1 MNNAISNNLNYDMP
15 DDSFFNFYF
24 LIHKNRIFTTKI
36 ALKVGE
42 ITTALLNMKAEDMKK
57 IYDLTVSFAGFADN
71 NMAMKNEQT
80 MTEFVDRI
88 IEIEQ
93 IAVTL
98 PPYCYVNIDLKK
110 EKQRA
115 EIMKSKAFYGR
126 LYDMTSEEFAEYER
140 YKKLFSGYGIGLY
153 IIACCI
159 AEMSDEYFTR
169 LKKRDESNYAIAWG
183 AFNEYSTL
191 SSELMASV
199 PYYEKAR
206 VRETMDVNIGVSG
219 MIDPD
224 DKDKTWVV
232 DTCEFHNAQSVIQY
246 DFFRGMQHGRAPFR
260 CHHCGRFFLAT
271 DSYKTFYCNEK
282 SPENPNRTCNQM
294 DFAKKKPKEKN
305 AEKRTLLAKSE
316 KLYHSAMTSPEF
328 TNDEFEQQ
336 LSSASLYRLCG
347 MEPPRKGRSGQADDR
362 RTCKQGKDITRYE
375 YSDWLKNLHVAKSEF
390 SVSLRLKYLTFSDI
404 LVIY

>member
-24 LIHKNRIFTTKI
+24 LIHKNRIFTTTI

-224 DKDKTWVV
+224 DKDKTTSTRKRLRTIRLSRPTTRQGTNIISRNSEEV
-232 DTCEFHNAQSVIQY
+232 
-246 DFFRGMQHGRAPFR
+246 FRMRITTKFCTTLKPCVTRQFG
-260 CHHCGRFFLAT
+260 
-271 DSYKTFYCNEK
+271 
-282 SPENPNRTCNQM
+282 
-294 DFAKKKPKEKN
+294 AKVT
-305 AEKRTLLAKSE
+305 R
-316 KLYHSAMTSPEF
+316 
-328 TNDEFEQQ
+328 
-336 LSSASLYRLCG
+336 
-347 MEPPRKGRSGQADDR
+347 ME
-362 RTCKQGKDITRYE
+362 I
-375 YSDWLKNLHVAKSEF
+375 
-390 SVSLRLKYLTFSDI
+390 
-404 LVIY
+404 

>member
-1 MNNAISNNLNYDMP
+1 MNNAISNNPNYDMP

-232 DTCEFHNAQSVIQY
+232 DT
-246 DFFRGMQHGRAPFR
+246 
-260 CHHCGRFFLAT
+260 
-271 DSYKTFYCNEK
+271 
-282 SPENPNRTCNQM
+282 
-294 DFAKKKPKEKN
+294 
-305 AEKRTLLAKSE
+305 
-316 KLYHSAMTSPEF
+316 
-328 TNDEFEQQ
+328 
-336 LSSASLYRLCG
+336 
-347 MEPPRKGRSGQADDR
+347 
-362 RTCKQGKDITRYE
+362 
-375 YSDWLKNLHVAKSEF
+375 
-390 SVSLRLKYLTFSDI
+390 
-404 LVIY
+404 

>member
-1 MNNAISNNLNYDMP
+1 MNNAISNNPNYDMP

-115 EIMKSKAFYGR
+115 EIMKSKAFYSR

-282 SPENPNRTCNQM
+282 SPENPNRTCRQTG
-294 DFAKKKPKEKN
+294 AKNKHKEK
-305 AEKRTLLAKSE
+305 AENNPIIQTYHKARNKYYQQKFRGSISDADYDKILHYLETMRDKAIRGKSDENGNLITYKTLEELFE
-316 KLYHSAMTSPEF
+316 KHTLYKTLNIGE
-328 TNDEFEQQ
+328 EQ
-336 LSSASLYRLCG
+336 
-347 MEPPRKGRSGQADDR
+347 
-362 RTCKQGKDITRYE
+362 
-375 YSDWLKNLHVAKSEF
+375 
-390 SVSLRLKYLTFSDI
+390 
-404 LVIY
+404 

>member
-110 EKQRA
+110 KKQRA

-282 SPENPNRTCNQM
+282 SPENPNRTCRQIG
-294 DFAKKKPKEKN
+294 AKNKHKEK
-305 AEKRTLLAKSE
+305 AENNPIIQTYHKARNKYYQQKFRGSISDADYDKILHYLETMRDKAIRGKSDENGNLITYKTLEELFE
-316 KLYHSAMTSPEF
+316 KHTLYKTLNIGE
-328 TNDEFEQQ
+328 EQ
-336 LSSASLYRLCG
+336 
-347 MEPPRKGRSGQADDR
+347 
-362 RTCKQGKDITRYE
+362 
-375 YSDWLKNLHVAKSEF
+375 
-390 SVSLRLKYLTFSDI
+390 
-404 LVIY
+404 

>member
-1 MNNAISNNLNYDMP
+1 MEYRRLYIAYGSNINLEQMANRCPNSKVIGKEILKGYELEFRGVATIVPKENAE
-15 DDSFFNFYF
+15 
-24 LIHKNRIFTTKI
+24 
-36 ALKVGE
+36 V
-42 ITTALLNMKAEDMKK
+42 
-57 IYDLTVSFAGFADN
+57 
-71 NMAMKNEQT
+71 AMKNEQT

-98 PPYCYVNIDLKK
+98 PPYCYVNIDLEK
-110 EKQRA
+110 EKQR
-115 EIMKSKAFYGR
+115 
-126 LYDMTSEEFAEYER
+126 
-140 YKKLFSGYGIGLY
+140 
-153 IIACCI
+153 

-246 DFFRGMQHGRAPFR
+246 DFFRGMQYGRAPFR

-282 SPENPNRTCNQM
+282 SPENPNRTCRQIG
-294 DFAKKKPKEKN
+294 AKNKHKEK
-305 AEKRTLLAKSE
+305 AENNPIIQTYHKARNKYYQQKFRGSISDADYDKILHYLETMRDKAIRGKSDENGNLITYKTLEQLFE
-316 KLYHSAMTSPEF
+316 KDTLYKTL
-328 TNDEFEQQ
+328 NIGGEQ
-336 LSSASLYRLCG
+336 
-347 MEPPRKGRSGQADDR
+347 
-362 RTCKQGKDITRYE
+362 
-375 YSDWLKNLHVAKSEF
+375 
-390 SVSLRLKYLTFSDI
+390 
-404 LVIY
+404 

>member
-1 MNNAISNNLNYDMP
+1 MNNAISNNPNYDMP

-199 PYYEKAR
+199 PYYEKTRHGWLIPANFIMR
-206 VRETMDVNIGVSG
+206 KALFNTIFSEECSTAERLFAVTTADV
-219 MIDPD
+219 
-224 DKDKTWVV
+224 
-232 DTCEFHNAQSVIQY
+232 F
-246 DFFRGMQHGRAPFR
+246 
-260 CHHCGRFFLAT
+260 
-271 DSYKTFYCNEK
+271 
-282 SPENPNRTCNQM
+282 
-294 DFAKKKPKEKN
+294 
-305 AEKRTLLAKSE
+305 
-316 KLYHSAMTSPEF
+316 
-328 TNDEFEQQ
+328 
-336 LSSASLYRLCG
+336 
-347 MEPPRKGRSGQADDR
+347 
-362 RTCKQGKDITRYE
+362 
-375 YSDWLKNLHVAKSEF
+375 
-390 SVSLRLKYLTFSDI
+390 SLRLTATRRFTAMKSLPKIPTEPAVRLARKTSTRKRLRTIRLSRPTTRRGTNIISRNSEEVFRMRI
-404 LVIY
+404 TTKFCTTLKPCVTRQFGAKVTRMEI

>member
-1 MNNAISNNLNYDMP
+1 MNNAISNNPNYDMP

-260 CHHCGRFFLAT
+260 CPH
-271 DSYKTFYCNEK
+271 
-282 SPENPNRTCNQM
+282 
-294 DFAKKKPKEKN
+294 
-305 AEKRTLLAKSE
+305 
-316 KLYHSAMTSPEF
+316 
-328 TNDEFEQQ
+328 
-336 LSSASLYRLCG
+336 
-347 MEPPRKGRSGQADDR
+347 
-362 RTCKQGKDITRYE
+362 
-375 YSDWLKNLHVAKSEF
+375 
-390 SVSLRLKYLTFSDI
+390 
-404 LVIY
+404 

>member
-1 MNNAISNNLNYDMP
+1 
-15 DDSFFNFYF
+15 
-24 LIHKNRIFTTKI
+24 
-36 ALKVGE
+36 
-42 ITTALLNMKAEDMKK
+42 
-57 IYDLTVSFAGFADN
+57 
-71 NMAMKNEQT
+71 
-80 MTEFVDRI
+80 
-88 IEIEQ
+88 
-93 IAVTL
+93 
-98 PPYCYVNIDLKK
+98 
-110 EKQRA
+110 
-115 EIMKSKAFYGR
+115 MKSKAFYGR

-282 SPENPNRTCNQM
+282 SPENPNRTCRQIG
-294 DFAKKKPKEKN
+294 AKNKHKEK
-305 AEKRTLLAKSE
+305 AENNPIIQTYHKARNKYYQQKFRGSISDADYDKILHYLETMRDKTIRGKSDENGNLITYKTLEQLFE
-316 KLYHSAMTSPEF
+316 KHTLYKTL
-328 TNDEFEQQ
+328 NIGGEQ
-336 LSSASLYRLCG
+336 
-347 MEPPRKGRSGQADDR
+347 
-362 RTCKQGKDITRYE
+362 
-375 YSDWLKNLHVAKSEF
+375 
-390 SVSLRLKYLTFSDI
+390 
-404 LVIY
+404 

>member
-1 MNNAISNNLNYDMP
+1 MNNAISNNPNYDMP

-169 LKKRDESNYAIAWG
+169 LKKRDESN
-183 AFNEYSTL
+183 T
-191 SSELMASV
+191 SELIEIVSQILKISADKSEELLILSTK
-199 PYYEKAR
+199 EKTSID
-206 VRETMDVNIGVSG
+206 EYQSMLESG
-219 MIDPD
+219 EGMQD
-224 DKDKTWVV
+224 DKLEDKLRS
-232 DTCEFHNAQSVIQY
+232 DCLN
-246 DFFRGMQHGRAPFR
+246 
-260 CHHCGRFFLAT
+260 
-271 DSYKTFYCNEK
+271 
-282 SPENPNRTCNQM
+282 PEDLMLEQENQA
-294 DFAKKKPKEKN
+294 FAM
-305 AEKRTLLAKSE
+305 LLADSLDDILSHRQAE
-316 KLYHSAMTSPEF
+316 YIRMYFGIGCAPQT
-328 TNDEFEQQ
+328 FEQIGEEFCVNAGTVEKGVK
-336 LSSASLYRLCG
+336 SALKKL
-347 MEPPRKGRSGQADDR
+347 K
-362 RTCKQGKDITRYE
+362 E
-375 YSDWLKNLHVAKSEF
+375 YID
-390 SVSLRLKYLTFSDI
+390 
-404 LVIY
+404 

>member
-1 MNNAISNNLNYDMP
+1 MNNAISNNPNYDMP

-140 YKKLFSGYGIGLY
+140 HKS
-153 IIACCI
+153 C
-159 AEMSDEYFTR
+159 
-169 LKKRDESNYAIAWG
+169 
-183 AFNEYSTL
+183 
-191 SSELMASV
+191 
-199 PYYEKAR
+199 
-206 VRETMDVNIGVSG
+206 
-219 MIDPD
+219 
-224 DKDKTWVV
+224 
-232 DTCEFHNAQSVIQY
+232 
-246 DFFRGMQHGRAPFR
+246 FRGTGL
-260 CHHCGRFFLAT
+260 G
-271 DSYKTFYCNEK
+271 
-282 SPENPNRTCNQM
+282 
-294 DFAKKKPKEKN
+294 
-305 AEKRTLLAKSE
+305 
-316 KLYHSAMTSPEF
+316 F
-328 TNDEFEQQ
+328 T
-336 LSSASLYRLCG
+336 
-347 MEPPRKGRSGQADDR
+347 
-362 RTCKQGKDITRYE
+362 
-375 YSDWLKNLHVAKSEF
+375 
-390 SVSLRLKYLTFSDI
+390 
-404 LVIY
+404 

>member
-1 MNNAISNNLNYDMP
+1 MNELSKVVNAQLQQAAENLVRNRLMSDE
-15 DDSFFNFYF
+15 F
-24 LIHKNRIFTTKI
+24 LDFVQENTKPLDTLMAYYKCAI
-36 ALKVGE
+36 MEVETKFKV
-42 ITTALLNMKAEDMKK
+42 L
-57 IYDLTVSFAGFADN
+57 
-71 NMAMKNEQT
+71 NEQFSL
-80 MTEFVDRI
+80 E
-88 IEIEQ
+88 
-93 IAVTL
+93 
-98 PPYCYVNIDLKK
+98 YDLKK

-282 SPENPNRTCNQM
+282 SPENPNRTCRQIG
-294 DFAKKKPKEKN
+294 AKNKHKEK
-305 AEKRTLLAKSE
+305 AENNPIIQTISHIKPTIVKLHRLPSLSFTHLILRSPVFHLFSASCHGENLLAG
-316 KLYHSAMTSPEF
+316 HSAGRCTV
-328 TNDEFEQQ
+328 
-336 LSSASLYRLCG
+336 LLCIAYH
-347 MEPPRKGRSGQADDR
+347 KGNVCTGLHPSGG
-362 RTCKQGKDITRYE
+362 RT
-375 YSDWLKNLHVAKSEF
+375 A
-390 SVSLRLKYLTFSDI
+390 
-404 LVIY
+404 